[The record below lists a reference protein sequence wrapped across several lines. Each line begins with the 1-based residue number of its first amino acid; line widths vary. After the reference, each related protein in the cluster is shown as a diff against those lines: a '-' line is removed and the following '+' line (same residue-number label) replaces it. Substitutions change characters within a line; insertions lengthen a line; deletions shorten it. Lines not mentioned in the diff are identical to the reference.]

1 MKVQAQT
8 NPQNSK
14 GMEAFLTAPSP
25 SSKET
30 KPTQKTTIETK
41 PVTQVETKPT
51 QKTTIKDD
59 RFEEI
64 EQEIKSLEDKLQKT
78 KTLEFSQFNEIVHEK
93 KLQFKLLFAT
103 NKLYI
108 LVMNN
113 EGKKAILSVTTPRWG
128 GSGLRYL
135 LQQCASQW
143 CITTTKK
150 TQKGEV
156 ITYKPLTQSPG
167 DDIIDD
173 DDIFD

>member
-1 MKVQAQT
+1 MQVKT
-8 NPQNSK
+8 NPKISSQNK
-14 GMEAFLTAPSP
+14 AGMETFLNPGSNQSP
-25 SSKET
+25 A
-30 KPTQKTTIETK
+30 Q
-41 PVTQVETKPT
+41 ETKPT

-64 EQEIKSLEDKLQKT
+64 EQEIKSLENKLQKT

-113 EGKKAILSVTTPRWG
+113 EGKKALLSATTPRWG

-135 LQQCASQW
+135 LQQCANQW
-143 CITTTKK
+143 CVTAIKK

-156 ITYKPLTQSPG
+156 VTYKPLQSG
-167 DDIIDD
+167 DGDVID